1 MNLADVRA
9 ALADSHTIERELGH
23 GGMACVFRARRR
35 HDDRL
40 VAVKVIRP
48 EIAVG
53 IGYQRFRRE
62 IELLMR
68 LDHPHIL
75 PLLETGEAGAY
86 LYYTMPCAEGESLK
100 ARLTQEGTLPLP
112 DVVVVASQI
121 GMALDY
127 AHAQDVLHRDIKPEN
142 ILWHADRWTLCDFGV
157 ARALEAAAPDSLSPS
172 GMVIGTPQY
181 MSPEQGAAKKR
192 LDGRSDLYALGCV
205 LYEAVAGHP
214 PFTGATPQAIIA
226 RHMKERVPS
235 LRAAR
240 PDVPEAMAAGIER
253 ALAKNPR
260 ERPRSGAELARAIAH
275 PPPDR

>member
-1 MNLADVRA
+1 MNLNDVRA
-9 ALADSHTIERELGH
+9 AFTDSYEIEEELGR
-23 GGMACVFRARRR
+23 GGMACVFRARAV
-35 HDDRL
+35 DDDGC

-53 IGYQRFRRE
+53 IGYQRFQRE

-75 PLLETGEAGAY
+75 RLLETGEAGPY
-86 LYYTMPCAEGESLK
+86 LYYTMPCADGESLK
-100 ARLTQEGTLPLP
+100 ARLVREGSLPLR
-112 DVVVVASQI
+112 DVLPVASQI
-121 GMALDY
+121 GAALDY

-142 ILWHADRWTLCDFGV
+142 ILWNEGRWTLCDFGV

-172 GMVIGTPQY
+172 GMVIGTPHY
-181 MSPEQGAAKKR
+181 MSPEQGAAEKK

-235 LRAAR
+235 LRTAR
-240 PDVPEAMAAGIER
+240 PDVPEAMASGIER
-253 ALAKNPR
+253 ALAKQPR
-260 ERPRSGAELARAIAH
+260 GRPRSGAELARALAG
-275 PPPDR
+275 